1 MKKKILLIAGAII
14 AVLLVAV
21 LTSMVL
27 FSREVAAIRIGS
39 VDLSSIED
47 GVYLG
52 EHKTRLVSA
61 QVKVTVKNHQIA
73 SIEIMK
79 HENGRGKPAEEIVD
93 AVVRVQS
100 LQVDAVSGATVSSK
114 VILKAIESA
123 LTK

>member
-1 MKKKILLIAGAII
+1 MKKKILFIAA
-14 AVLLVAV
+14 AVLAIALVAMLV
-21 LTSMVL
+21 SLLL
-27 FSREVAAIRIGS
+27 FSREVAAIKIGS
-39 VDLSSIED
+39 VDLGSIED

-52 EHKTRLVSA
+52 EHNTRLVSA

-93 AVVRVQS
+93 AVVRAQS

-114 VILKAIESA
+114 VILKAIENA